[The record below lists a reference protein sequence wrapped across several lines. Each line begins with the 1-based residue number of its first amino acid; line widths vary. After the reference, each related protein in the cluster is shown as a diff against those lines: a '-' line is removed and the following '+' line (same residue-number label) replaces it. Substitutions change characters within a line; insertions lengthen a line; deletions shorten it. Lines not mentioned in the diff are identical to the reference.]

1 LSGNLSGKCIVRHL
15 QTLCGVGPVNYCGFS
30 GAWHG
35 KGQGPKSVFC
45 KGGPMIDSKL
55 CAYIADYIQEELTR
69 GIGIVE
75 IDKYMIFMAIEAY
88 QGGAAIGANDEE

>member
-1 LSGNLSGKCIVRHL
+1 
-15 QTLCGVGPVNYCGFS
+15 
-30 GAWHG
+30 
-35 KGQGPKSVFC
+35 
-45 KGGPMIDSKL
+45 MIDSKL